1 MSENVEN
8 LVLQHLLH
16 IRSAVGRIETRLD
29 DLTLGVGHL
38 ETNLAHVQVQM
49 AEQSVR
55 LDRFDARLARI
66 EKRLDLAEA

>member
-1 MSENVEN
+1 MSENAEN

-29 DLTLGVGHL
+29 DLTLGVG